1 VVKKKWVEVGF
12 RLVSSSMRRLSCQK
26 ISAHGFW
33 LEGATL
39 ARREWIALPYELARE
54 SGSRLDPMSLRA
66 ECDHLVSGL
75 ALRRLCR
82 RTVITPRLASI
93 PSLLLKAVLFLFV
106 WFSHALPP
114 GSTPGTLFFLG
125 KFNQRFAQTLPS
137 HLILLG
143 HTVIISC
150 LVNQQQLVLGQWMKN
165 LNPPVHQKSLIEYKA
180 LQQPSS
186 RLKVVSVGA
195 YALA

>member
-1 VVKKKWVEVGF
+1 
-12 RLVSSSMRRLSCQK
+12 MRRLSCQK

-33 LEGATL
+33 LEGAML
-39 ARREWIALPYELARE
+39 ARREWISLPYELARE

-66 ECDHLVSGL
+66 ECDHLVIGL

-106 WFSHALPP
+106 WFYQASPSGPTL
-114 GSTPGTLFFLG
+114 GTLFFLG

-137 HLILLG
+137 HSILLG
-143 HTVIISC
+143 GIFRPRICNIRTRLTAPIPHNRVK
-150 LVNQQQLVLGQWMKN
+150 LLGSGASTMK
-165 LNPPVHQKSLIEYKA
+165 LGPKHPT
-180 LQQPSS
+180 
-186 RLKVVSVGA
+186 
-195 YALA
+195 

>member
-1 VVKKKWVEVGF
+1 
-12 RLVSSSMRRLSCQK
+12 MRRQSCQK

-39 ARREWIALPYELARE
+39 ARREWIALPSELARE

-66 ECDHLVSGL
+66 ECDHLVIGL

-106 WFSHALPP
+106 WFSQALPP
-114 GSTPGTLFFLG
+114 GSTLGTLFFLG

-137 HLILLG
+137 HSILLG
-143 HTVIISC
+143 HWSMTQLPNLITKISQPVPLSLASWEQFEIKSVHR
-150 LVNQQQLVLGQWMKN
+150 LVNNIPNGRVWILHRAAILVW
-165 LNPPVHQKSLIEYKA
+165 HR
-180 LQQPSS
+180 SS
-186 RLKVVSVGA
+186 PTK
-195 YALA
+195 

>member
-1 VVKKKWVEVGF
+1 
-12 RLVSSSMRRLSCQK
+12 MRRLSCQK

-93 PSLLLKAVLFLFV
+93 PSLLLIAVLFLFV
-106 WFSHALPP
+106 WFRQALPP
-114 GSTPGTLFFLG
+114 GSTLGTWFFLG

-137 HLILLG
+137 HSILLG
-143 HTVIISC
+143 HVVVISQINSI
-150 LVNQQQLVLGQWMKN
+150 N
-165 LNPPVHQKSLIEYKA
+165 
-180 LQQPSS
+180 SS
-186 RLKVVSVGA
+186 GREADGS
-195 YALA
+195 ALARRANRRELISAELSATYSSKPNCSNHRQPN

>member
-1 VVKKKWVEVGF
+1 
-12 RLVSSSMRRLSCQK
+12 MRRLSCQK

-39 ARREWIALPYELARE
+39 ARREWISLPYELARE

-66 ECDHLVSGL
+66 ECDHLVIGL

-106 WFSHALPP
+106 WFRQALPP
-114 GSTPGTLFFLG
+114 GSTLGTLFFLG
-125 KFNQRFAQTLPS
+125 IFNQRFAQTLPS
-137 HLILLG
+137 HSILLG
-143 HTVIISC
+143 H
-150 LVNQQQLVLGQWMKN
+150 QVLITHSDIFG
-165 LNPPVHQKSLIEYKA
+165 KSWLSV
-180 LQQPSS
+180 QPE
-186 RLKVVSVGA
+186 
-195 YALA
+195 